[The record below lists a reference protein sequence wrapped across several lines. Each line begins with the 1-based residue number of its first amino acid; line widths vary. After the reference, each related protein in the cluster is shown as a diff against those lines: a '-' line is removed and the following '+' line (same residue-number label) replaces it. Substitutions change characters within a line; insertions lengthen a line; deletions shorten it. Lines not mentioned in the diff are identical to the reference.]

1 MTLKEI
7 AHAFNMSVDDFAK
20 CIGYTRQSLYDK
32 TSVKK
37 TFRAKAAISLLRF
50 LNDSMLQQEMEQ
62 LNKRLYCRKQA
73 IEELKR
79 LLLDGETKMDGGNE
93 DV

>member
-1 MTLKEI
+1 MNLKEI
-7 AHAFNMSVDDFAK
+7 ANAFEMSVDDFAK

-37 TFRAKAAISLLRF
+37 TARAKAAISLLRF

-62 LNKRLYCRKQA
+62 LNKRVHCRKQA
-73 IEELKR
+73 IEAFRR
-79 LLLDGETKMDGGNE
+79 LILGDGDGNE
-93 DV
+93 L